1 MTDRK
6 DFPTS
11 DPSVVAALRLEVA
24 ELRDAVTELRDAVR
38 VRDEFISIAA
48 HELRNPMTPLLMTVQ
63 SMRRMAERHP
73 ETAEQIVTGLVRL
86 DRVVLHYVNRCNS
99 LLDISRLSSDR
110 FRIEWAEVD
119 IAALLR
125 DTVEELRLYAERA
138 GSRIDLVVPDAL
150 PGVWDELAVR
160 QISENLLSNAI
171 KYGAGKPITVTLSVE
186 PETGEQG
193 SVVLEV
199 RDQGVGI
206 SAADQARIF
215 APFERA
221 VTRQQQPGFGLGLW
235 VVGRLV
241 AALGGKIQVSSNPG
255 QGSTFSVRLPQDQ
268 ATKPR

>member
-1 MTDRK
+1 MSVVTDRE

-11 DPSVVAALRLEVA
+11 DPLAVTALRLEVA
-24 ELRDAVTELRDAVR
+24 ELRDAVR

-73 ETAEQIVTGLVRL
+73 ETAEQIITGLVRL
-86 DRVVLHYVNRCNS
+86 DRVVLHYINRCDA

-119 IAALLR
+119 FAASLR
-125 DTVEELRLYAERA
+125 GTVEELRPYAERA
-138 GSRIDLVVPDAL
+138 GSRIDVTAPDAL
-150 PGVWDELAVR
+150 LGLWDELAVR
-160 QISENLLSNAI
+160 QMSENLLSNAI
-171 KYGAGKPITVTLSVE
+171 KYGAGHPITVALSI
-186 PETGEQG
+186 EQG
-193 SVVLEV
+193 SGGEESVRLDV
-199 RDQGVGI
+199 RDEGIGI
-206 SAADQARIF
+206 SDADQARIF

-241 AALGGKIQVSSNPG
+241 AALGGKVQVSSYPG
-255 QGSTFSVRLPQDQ
+255 QGSTFSVRLPRDQ
-268 ATKPR
+268 ATRPR

>member
-1 MTDRK
+1 MTDRE

-11 DPSVVAALRLEVA
+11 DPSVIAALRLEVT
-24 ELRDAVTELRDAVR
+24 ELRNVVSQLRDAVR

-63 SMRRMAERHP
+63 SMRRMAERDP
-73 ETAEQIVTGLVRL
+73 EAAEQIVNGLARL
-86 DRVVLHYVNRCNS
+86 DRVVLHYINRCNS
-99 LLDISRLSSDR
+99 LLDISRLSSER

-119 IAALLR
+119 LAALLR
-125 DTVEELRLYAERA
+125 DAVEELRPYAERA
-138 GSRIDLVVPDAL
+138 GAKIDLIAPNAL

-171 KYGAGKPITVTLSVE
+171 KYGAGNPITVALSIE
-186 PETGEQG
+186 PGTGEQG
-193 SVVLEV
+193 SVLLEV

-206 SAADQARIF
+206 SDADQARIF

-241 AALGGKIQVSSNPG
+241 AALGGEIQVFSNPG
-255 QGSTFSVRLPQDQ
+255 QGSTFRVRLPRDQ
-268 ATKPR
+268 ATRA

>member
-1 MTDRK
+1 MTDRE
-6 DFPTS
+6 DFPAS
-11 DPSVVAALRLEVA
+11 EPLAVA
-24 ELRDAVTELRDAVR
+24 ELRLEVTELRDAVR

-48 HELRNPMTPLLMTVQ
+48 HELRNPMTPLLLTVQ
-63 SMRRMAERHP
+63 SMRRVAERNP
-73 ETAEQIVTGLVRL
+73 ETAEPIITGLVRL
-86 DRVVLHYVNRCNS
+86 DRVVSHYINRCNS

-119 IAALLR
+119 LAALLR
-125 DTVEELRLYAERA
+125 DTVEELRPYAERA
-138 GSRIDLVVPDAL
+138 GSRIDLTVPEAL

-171 KYGAGKPITVTLSVE
+171 KYGAGGPITVALSVE
-186 PETGEQG
+186 QGTEAPG
-193 SVVLEV
+193 SVLLEV

-235 VVGRLV
+235 IVGRLV
-241 AALGGKIQVSSNPG
+241 AALGGTIQVSSNPG
-255 QGSTFSVRLPQDQ
+255 QGSIFSVRLPWEQ
-268 ATKPR
+268 ATRAE